1 MTISLLSSYLI
12 YPFRNIIDLIYE
24 YHYVKNSIRRAN
36 DFFDIE
42 DEKIYEEKRLEVNGN
57 IKIINL
63 TYTFNNKYYVLK
75 NINLFIKDKDRVLL
89 LGPSGSGKST
99 ILKLLYKYLQADRN
113 KIFINNYDIN
123 DYSMSD
129 IRSSIT
135 YVSQNELLFNDT
147 IRNNIILDRDIS
159 EVDYLNICKILHID
173 DIVKDNIL
181 GYDYILEENGINISG
196 GQRQRIILARSL
208 LKNSKI
214 IMIDEGFNQIDIKL
228 EREILLDIFRY
239 FHDKTFIIISH
250 RIENSDLYN
259 RVIKIKNGEVNV
271 IEEVYNE

>member
-1 MTISLLSSYLI
+1 
-12 YPFRNIIDLIYE
+12 
-24 YHYVKNSIRRAN
+24 
-36 DFFDIE
+36 
-42 DEKIYEEKRLEVNGN
+42 
-57 IKIINL
+57 
-63 TYTFNNKYYVLK
+63 
-75 NINLFIKDKDRVLL
+75 
-89 LGPSGSGKST
+89 
-99 ILKLLYKYLQADRN
+99 
-113 KIFINNYDIN
+113 
-123 DYSMSD
+123 MSD

-147 IRNNIILDRDIS
+147 IKNNILLDRDVS
-159 EVDYLNICKILHID
+159 EVDYLNICRILHID

-239 FHDKTFIIISH
+239 FHDRTFIIISH

-259 RVIKIKNGEVNV
+259 RVIKIDNGEVNV